1 MPLKKIQS
9 VLEPPVENATPLV
22 TPISSPIAP
31 TLLQSVV
38 EEGINMTEIP
48 DPTPE
53 NDFSVEFTEGKT
65 YDLDAIIASIR
76 RDNDKSAL
84 VMQVNVS
91 DDAVKAVID
100 QVTQEIFTEY
110 STEEIT
116 VTSTTQVPNFNAV
129 FNARF
134 SQRFAAVRES
144 QSALT
149 DEGGLAIDT
158 WQDKVAVTESDMR
171 KYLFDDYRKSKTNAT
186 PTTANNY
193 SRALVMFT
201 EGTADSNTSADALGV
216 NTYQNTIDDLQAE
229 LDANDGGSF
238 VTEEIDGNLFTEEVT
253 EEEDGGNF

>member
-22 TPISSPIAP
+22 TPISSTIAP
-31 TLLQSVV
+31 NLLQSVV

-48 DPTPE
+48 DETPE
-53 NDFSVEFTEGKT
+53 NDFSIEFTEGKT
-65 YDLDAIIASIR
+65 YDLDAIIAGIR

-100 QVTQEIFTEY
+100 QVTQEIFDEY

-134 SQRFAAVRES
+134 EQRFAAVRET
-144 QSALT
+144 QNALT

-158 WQDKVAVTESDMR
+158 WQDKVAVTEADMR
-171 KYLFDDYRKSKTNAT
+171 KYLFEDYDKSKTNAT
-186 PTTANNY
+186 PTTINY
-193 SRALVMFT
+193 SRALVIFSEET
-201 EGTADSNTSADALGV
+201 PDTTTVEDLAAGS
-216 NTYQNTIDDLQAE
+216 TYEATTNSLQARIDE
-229 LDANDGGSF
+229 LEQFIEDNNL
-238 VTEEIDGNLFTEEVT
+238 VVPEE
-253 EEEDGGNF
+253 